1 MLLLVLLFLA
11 FSMKVCY
18 AKLSTLPTVPISS
31 CGLSPKFRATSWTVP
46 RLKEGT
52 PASASE
58 TLPWQVSIQTKDKLI
73 CRGAILSSWWILS
86 AAHCFMEDLS
96 SDLPIVVSLHGE
108 LSEKKK
114 LDRVII
120 HEDFDSTSLR
130 NNIAL
135 ILLDSPI
142 NFSEK
147 TTPICLPLL
156 QDLSIW
162 QDCWVATWKT
172 IMAGDDDDDEKLT
185 NILMKIE
192 VTLLGRDICS
202 KEIQGLTENVLCAIS
217 KEGMEETCKVES
229 GSPLVCDSGSNMK
242 WFVVGIAS
250 WGGNCDQEASP
261 TVYTA
266 VFSYLDWIQKA
277 TAQEGKP
284 FIPEGVDDIGSYT
297 EVFIP
302 DSVYGSP
309 RLSTAC
315 TIAPVLLL
323 IDSVYTEHLSVKKF

>member
-11 FSMKVCY
+11 SSMKVCY

-86 AAHCFMEDLS
+86 AARCFMEDLS
-96 SDLPIVVSLHGE
+96 SDLPIVVSLHGKP
-108 LSEKKK
+108 SEKKK

-120 HEDFDSTSLR
+120 HEDFNSTSLR

-162 QDCWVATWKT
+162 QNCWVATWKT
-172 IMAGDDDDDEKLT
+172 IMAGTAFSNPRLT
-185 NILMKIE
+185 NILTKIE
-192 VTLLGRDICS
+192 VTLLDRDICS

-261 TVYTA
+261 TVYTV
-266 VFSYLDWIQKA
+266 VFSYLDWIQRA

-297 EVFIP
+297 E
-302 DSVYGSP
+302 
-309 RLSTAC
+309 
-315 TIAPVLLL
+315 
-323 IDSVYTEHLSVKKF
+323 

>member
-1 MLLLVLLFLA
+1 LRI
-11 FSMKVCY
+11 
-18 AKLSTLPTVPISS
+18 LPTVPISS

-52 PASASE
+52 PASTSE
-58 TLPWQVSIQTKDKLI
+58 TLPWQVSIRTKDKVI

-86 AAHCFMEDLS
+86 AAHCFMEDLNVLLPLSLFPS
-96 SDLPIVVSLHGE
+96 SLDLPIMVILHGE
-108 LSEKKK
+108 PLEKKK
-114 LDRVII
+114 LDMVIV
-120 HEDFDSTSLR
+120 HEDFNSTSLR

-142 NFSEK
+142 SFSEK

-172 IMAGDDDDDEKLT
+172 IMADEDEKLT
-185 NILMKIE
+185 NMLMKVE
-192 VTLLGRDICS
+192 VTLINRDICS
-202 KEIQGLTENVLCAIS
+202 KEIQGLIGNVFCAVS
-217 KEGMEETCKVES
+217 KESVEENCEVES
-229 GSPLVCDSGSNMK
+229 GSPLFCDSGSNMK

-250 WGGNCDQEASP
+250 WGGNCDPEASP

-284 FIPEGVDDIGSYT
+284 FIPEGADDIGSYT
-297 EVFIP
+297 QVFIP
-302 DSVYGSP
+302 DSVSGSP
-309 RLSTAC
+309 LLSMTCA
-315 TIAPVLLL
+315 IAPVLLL
-323 IDSVYTEHLSVKKF
+323 MSPVYTELLFIIKF